1 MSDTESDSSED
12 LELELTAEELEEAQQ
27 RLLQK
32 EPKKSSGDI
41 VIDLD
46 NKPKSKKYLPPEE
59 FGINLIDDPIG
70 SSYIDFGAA
79 RKNYEINLEEFE
91 KKIEIGGDF
100 LKKQRIDTA
109 KSKYAKAKEKET
121 KKSKTAGKKWF
132 DMAAPELTDE
142 VKNDLKLLRYRRVLD
157 SKTFMKNSDRRGDA
171 KFFQL
176 GTVMDSSDDFYNRL
190 TKKQRKATLVD
201 ELLADSEFRA
211 LQKKR
216 KAKMSAQAMENRG
229 NPTKKK
235 ARKIKTLL
243 S

>member
-1 MSDTESDSSED
+1 MSLEKLKTSRKIEEGESTRALSEMP
-12 LELELTAEELEEAQQ
+12 TAITLNRQINWFDGRERPA
-27 RLLQK
+27 RN
-32 EPKKSSGDI
+32 KSD
-41 VIDLD
+41 
-46 NKPKSKKYLPPEE
+46 KKY
-59 FGINLIDDPIG
+59 
-70 SSYIDFGAA
+70 
-79 RKNYEINLEEFE
+79 
-91 KKIEIGGDF
+91 KK
-100 LKKQRIDTA
+100 
-109 KSKYAKAKEKET
+109 
-121 KKSKTAGKKWF
+121 
-132 DMAAPELTDE
+132 
-142 VKNDLKLLRYRRVLD
+142 VLN

-190 TKKQRKATLVD
+190 TKKQRKANLVD

-243 S
+243 SWIITYRVLLLFDTHCETIQKGDVNLK